1 MAFLASAI
9 MALSLF
15 QATPAADVPPQAAPP
30 AAESRGNIF
39 TRWLPGKRKKA
50 ADAEATAAPAEAGQQ
65 TDVRVRGFRSWKQ
78 MFPDKKQKPLS
89 EYHGDKIKTQRWSSG
104 QWIIEV
110 RRDGFADGTQCYLR
124 TREMLGKSRIH
135 YADGVL
141 GFRFKHYVD
150 PNKVWFRVDDRPSK
164 SWRSVFRDLHMLG
177 LTVKPYSSDFREET
191 VILIPADELTGAQ
204 EIAIRPQEEGKPEK
218 FDIEGFAE
226 AMAASKR
233 VGCETYVREDF

>member
-1 MAFLASAI
+1 MAFLASAV

-15 QATPAADVPPQAAPP
+15 QTAPVADAPAPAEPAAAQT
-30 AAESRGNIF
+30 RGNIF
-39 TRWLPGKRKKA
+39 TRWLPGKRKETP
-50 ADAEATAAPAEAGQQ
+50 ADAAATAETPEA
-65 TDVRVRGFRSWKQ
+65 DVRVRGFRSWKQ

-89 EYHGDKIKTQRWSSG
+89 EYHGDKIKKQRWSSG

-124 TREMLGKSRIH
+124 TRETLTKSRIS

-141 GFRFKHYVD
+141 GFRFKHHVD
-150 PNKVWFRVDDRPSK
+150 PNKVWFRVEDRPSK
-164 SWRSVFRDLHMLG
+164 AWRAVFRDLHMLG
-177 LTVKPYSSDFREET
+177 LTVKPYASDYRDDT
-191 VILIPADELTGAQ
+191 IILIPAEEMAGAR
-204 EIAIRPQEEGKPEK
+204 EIAIRPEEEGKPEK
-218 FDIEGFAE
+218 FDIEGFDE